1 MILSNFSLVLSIAGH
16 PRDFLLQVPELQAI
30 GGENINPGND
40 DGEDDDDEVF
50 ADRQE
55 EQKEEEEADP
65 EREPSD
71 LAEEDLEAVIDE
83 IARIAID
90 DEDMKIINKRTQ
102 HQPVQGAPI
111 TVPTAIHAVVTVL
124 QPGTQLS
131 TLTAN
136 LSNNQK
142 DGEVHALLAPEIN
155 LASNLI
161 PHRKMIRENPSIGTA
176 LPLAIQEVLN
186 KEETDKDPFS
196 PRPLSKGRF
205 RLTHR
210 GAFSGKD
217 GPLDPT
223 QLGLKPEN
231 PGDKF
236 ILHRVQISNT
246 NGAVP
251 CFVVTLFFLEE
262 RTEKTLHSP
271 QFERKLPGYDNSPR
285 SSPPRADGTNS
296 NKHKRHRGGVFGAFA
311 NLFTWS

>member
-1 MILSNFSLVLSIAGH
+1 VLNRILSGLQLSIAGH

-30 GGENINPGND
+30 GGGNINPGND
-40 DGEDDDDEVF
+40 DKEDDDDEVF

-55 EQKEEEEADP
+55 EQKEEEADP

-71 LAEEDLEAVIDE
+71 PVEEDLEAVIDE

-90 DEDMKIINKRTQ
+90 DDDDIKIINKRMQ

-111 TVPTAIHAVVTVL
+111 TVPTAIQAVVTVL

-136 LSNNQK
+136 LSDNQK
-142 DGEVHALLAPEIN
+142 DGEVHALLALEIN

-161 PHRKMIRENPSIGTA
+161 PHRKMIGENPSIGTA
-176 LPLAIQEVLN
+176 LSLAIQEVLN
-186 KEETDKDPFS
+186 KEETNKDLFS

-205 RLTHR
+205 SLTHR

-217 GPLDPT
+217 GALDPT
-223 QLGLKPEN
+223 QLGLIPEN

-236 ILHRVQISNT
+236 ILHRVHISNT
-246 NGAVP
+246 NGTVP
-251 CFVVTLFFLEE
+251 CFVVTFFFLEE
-262 RTEKTLHSP
+262 DTAFATIRTQTSWIRQLPS
-271 QFERKLPGYDNSPR
+271 KLP
-285 SSPPRADGTNS
+285 SSSG
-296 NKHKRHRGGVFGAFA
+296 
-311 NLFTWS
+311 